1 MSSRRLGWAVRF
13 YPRRWR
19 QRYGGEVRDLAEELI
34 GSGES
39 TSTRAAGGI
48 VLAAVRE
55 HCRAMGRPRRATA
68 VAGGAVVLLAGV
80 LAATT
85 LGAKAPLRAPTGPR
99 QASRATFIAFI
110 APDASTPGDLSA
122 RPRPNWVGASAGEV
136 VPLRGQ
142 GAVLCRVQEEVRR
155 RPRPSK
161 RLDPSGDA
169 AFLPV
174 YFGRGGEVGP
184 GCSPACDRAGYLLG
198 GGHFSSTR
206 ALRSRNLMRRLLTMG
221 STIAPAPNAY

>member
-1 MSSRRLGWAVRF
+1 MNSRRLGWAVRF

-39 TSTRAAGGI
+39 TRTRAAGSI

-55 HCRAMGRPRRATA
+55 HFRAMGRPRRATA

-85 LGAKAPLRAPTGPR
+85 LGAKAPLLSPHGPR

-110 APDASTPGDLSA
+110 APDASTPEISALGRDLTGWEPAQVKSCRYVDKAQSFAEFKRRFGADPDLLKGLTQAEMPPSYRCTLAEAGRLAQVARQLVTEPGIYSVADTSA
-122 RPRPNWVGASAGEV
+122 RP
-136 VPLRGQ
+136 
-142 GAVLCRVQEEVRR
+142 
-155 RPRPSK
+155 
-161 RLDPSGDA
+161 
-169 AFLPV
+169 
-174 YFGRGGEVGP
+174 
-184 GCSPACDRAGYLLG
+184 
-198 GGHFSSTR
+198 GH
-206 ALRSRNLMRRLLTMG
+206 
-221 STIAPAPNAY
+221 